1 MGTVFQG
8 WEIEKYIGGGAFG
21 KVYRIVREDFGHTYE
36 AAMKVIEIPQNPTEV
51 IALRNDGMTEENVT
65 EYFYGMVEE
74 IVEEFVLMSK
84 LKGNSNIV
92 SYEDHAVIKKKDSF
106 GWVIYI
112 RMELLTPLFSYIK
125 ENNLTIK
132 DVIQLG
138 IDMCHALEVCQ
149 KFNIIHRDI
158 KPENIFVSKTGDFKL
173 GDFGIARELEKT
185 SSELSKK
192 GTKSYMA
199 PEVFKGLS
207 YNSNVDVYS
216 LGIVLYRF
224 LNNNRLPFMPPVPK
238 PIRYSDKERADAL
251 RMSGQPMPKPAQANG
266 RLAEIILKACAYMP
280 KERYESAHAMRMA
293 LEEMIYS
300 EAERQIIYPEGDV
313 LDNAKAEYVLE
324 NVHLGK
330 NEKIPDA
337 GAKQEDGTVYLFK
350 KDNKDIISVGEE
362 KKQSNKNIPSEN
374 QLNTLSQK
382 EGREGIADRKNKE
395 SRRIARNFKK
405 QHKKKI
411 VWAALGVCTV
421 IFLIAFCFLNFQG
434 RNEKRQV
441 LQAVETES
449 GESKQ
454 NGTSTKLTRT
464 KKLEIKKIVVPDF
477 SGLTKNAAKKLAAAH
492 KLTVKTAKKEYSD
505 TVKKGTI
512 IGQNPQKDAKAEE
525 GTVVSLIYSR
535 GVEKKSVPPV
545 IGLSE
550 KRAGSLIKKSKLKY
564 RASREYS
571 NYVPNGY
578 VIMQS
583 IKSGRKVTKGT
594 VILLTISRGK
604 KPIQRTPVPNYTYQ
618 ATRRPVVTR
627 RPVAT
632 RKPVVTRKPVIT
644 KKPADQKP
652 VKDDFD
658 LSEW

>member
-350 KDNKDIISVGEE
+350 KDNRDIISVGEE

-434 RNEKRQV
+434 GNEKGQV

-449 GESKQ
+449 VESKQ

-571 NYVPNGY
+571 NYAPNGY

-658 LSEW
+658 LSE

>member
-1 MGTVFQG
+1 
-8 WEIEKYIGGGAFG
+8 
-21 KVYRIVREDFGHTYE
+21 
-36 AAMKVIEIPQNPTEV
+36 
-51 IALRNDGMTEENVT
+51 
-65 EYFYGMVEE
+65 
-74 IVEEFVLMSK
+74 
-84 LKGNSNIV
+84 
-92 SYEDHAVIKKKDSF
+92 
-106 GWVIYI
+106 
-112 RMELLTPLFSYIK
+112 
-125 ENNLTIK
+125 
-132 DVIQLG
+132 
-138 IDMCHALEVCQ
+138 
-149 KFNIIHRDI
+149 
-158 KPENIFVSKTGDFKL
+158 
-173 GDFGIARELEKT
+173 
-185 SSELSKK
+185 
-192 GTKSYMA
+192 
-199 PEVFKGLS
+199 
-207 YNSNVDVYS
+207 
-216 LGIVLYRF
+216 
-224 LNNNRLPFMPPVPK
+224 
-238 PIRYSDKERADAL
+238 
-251 RMSGQPMPKPAQANG
+251 
-266 RLAEIILKACAYMP
+266 
-280 KERYESAHAMRMA
+280 MRMA

-350 KDNKDIISVGEE
+350 KDNRDIISVGEE

-434 RNEKRQV
+434 GNEKGQV

-525 GTVVSLIYSR
+525 GAVVSLIYSR

-652 VKDDFD
+652 IKDDFD
-658 LSEW
+658 LSE

>member
-330 NEKIPDA
+330 NEKIP
-337 GAKQEDGTVYLFK
+337 
-350 KDNKDIISVGEE
+350 SE
-362 KKQSNKNIPSEN
+362 K

-382 EGREGIADRKNKE
+382 EGIADRKNKE
-395 SRRIARNFKK
+395 SRLIARNFKK

-434 RNEKRQV
+434 GNEKGQV

-632 RKPVVTRKPVIT
+632 RKPVIT

>member
-199 PEVFKGLS
+199 PEVFKGFS

-350 KDNKDIISVGEE
+350 KDNRDIISVGEE

-434 RNEKRQV
+434 GNEKGQV

-525 GTVVSLIYSR
+525 GAVVSLIYSR

-658 LSEW
+658 LSE